1 MHLTYLYLLFTMK
14 NEDIGKTIL
23 SICEQEVMPF
33 IGDILLPHNTNDFK
47 PQELLCLCFT
57 YIWF

>member
-1 MHLTYLYLLFTMK
+1 MK

-33 IGDILLPHNTNDFK
+33 IGDILLPHNTEDFNPNTK
-47 PQELLCLCFT
+47 NCSACVLPMFG
-57 YIWF
+57 FG